1 LGTGR
6 RIALV
11 TCRNLP
17 EPDPDQ
23 ELLLSALRRAGVS
36 AEMLAWD
43 DPEADPGAYDLCVL
57 RSCWNYYEDPDAF
70 LGWVR
75 ETSARS
81 RLANPVEI
89 VRWNLDKRYL
99 QDLERAGVQ
108 VIPTVRL
115 RKGEPADLAAIL
127 RSRGWDDVVVKPAV
141 SAASFRTRRFRA
153 GQSSEGQSFL
163 ERLVR
168 ERDAMVQRHTPG
180 FEDPGERALVWID
193 GELTHAVRKSPR
205 FEGGAEQ
212 VSEALPLS
220 REERALA
227 EKAIARVEGELL
239 YARVDVVAD
248 ADGTLLVSELELMEP
263 SLFLLQNP
271 PALERFVRAIA
282 RRAG

>member
-1 LGTGR
+1 
-6 RIALV
+6 
-11 TCRNLP
+11 
-17 EPDPDQ
+17 
-23 ELLLSALRRAGVS
+23 
-36 AEMLAWD
+36 
-43 DPEADPGAYDLCVL
+43 
-57 RSCWNYYEDPDAF
+57 
-70 LGWVR
+70 
-75 ETSARS
+75 
-81 RLANPVEI
+81 
-89 VRWNLDKRYL
+89 
-99 QDLERAGVQ
+99 
-108 VIPTVRL
+108 
-115 RKGEPADLAAIL
+115 
-127 RSRGWDDVVVKPAV
+127 
-141 SAASFRTRRFRA
+141 
-153 GQSSEGQSFL
+153 
-163 ERLVR
+163 
-168 ERDAMVQRHTPG
+168 MVQRHTPG